1 MKNKEWINGNKMKFE
16 SGFKAFD
23 KQTQV
28 ISTGNVVARTQ
39 LSGFV
44 RPKSETECNGFV
56 RDEGVLQKYDLEQG
70 FLSSLLPYR
79 LKGDVAK
86 LADENGGCIAYLFF
100 YKKASGQKEFIGLVI
115 TSKDYNH
122 LKTFYLTNSN
132 KHFAAV
138 EEAKLYIINN

>member
-1 MKNKEWINGNKMKFE
+1 MKKKEWINGNKMKFE
-16 SGFKAFD
+16 SGFKTFD
-23 KQTQV
+23 KQTRI

-39 LSGFV
+39 LSGYV
-44 RPKSETECNGFV
+44 RPKSETKCNGFV
-56 RDEGVLQKYDLEQG
+56 RDKGVLQEYDLRQG
-70 FLSSLLPYR
+70 FLSSYLPYH
-79 LKGDVAK
+79 LKDNVAK

-100 YKKASGQKEFIGLVI
+100 YKKARGQEKFIGLVI
-115 TSKDYNH
+115 TNKDYKH

>member
-1 MKNKEWINGNKMKFE
+1 MKKIEWINPNKMKFE
-16 SGFKAFD
+16 SGFKTFD
-23 KQTQV
+23 KQTRC
-28 ISTGNVVARTQ
+28 ISTGNVVAHTQ
-39 LSGFV
+39 LSGYV
-44 RPKSETECNGFV
+44 RPKDETECNGFV

-70 FLSSLLPYR
+70 FLSSFIPHHF
-79 LKGDVAK
+79 KSDVAE

-100 YKKASGQKEFIGLVI
+100 YKKASGKKEFIGLVI

>member
-1 MKNKEWINGNKMKFE
+1 MKKREFITGNKMRFE
-16 SGFKAFD
+16 SGFKTFD
-23 KQTQV
+23 NQTN
-28 ISTGNVVARTQ
+28 IITTGNVVARTQ
-39 LSGFV
+39 FSGYV

-56 RDEGVLQKYDLEQG
+56 RDEGVLQKYDLEEG

-79 LKGDVAK
+79 LKKDVGI

-100 YKKASGQKEFIGLVI
+100 YKKSSGQRDFIGLVI
-115 TSKDYNH
+115 TSKDYKH

>member
-1 MKNKEWINGNKMKFE
+1 MKKKEWINSNRMKFE

-28 ISTGNVVARTQ
+28 ISTGNVFSRTQ
-39 LSGFV
+39 LSCFV

-56 RDEGVLQKYDLEQG
+56 RDEGVLQKYDLEQS
-70 FLSSLLPYR
+70 FLPHRY
-79 LKGDVAK
+79 KNDVAK

-100 YKKASGQKEFIGLVI
+100 YKKASGKKEYIGLVI
-115 TSKDYNH
+115 TSKDYKH
-122 LKTFYLTNSN
+122 LETFYLTNSN

-138 EEAKLYIINN
+138 DEAKLYIINN